1 MRYWL
6 QAEKDLSYRVKQEM
20 HWKNIT
26 EKEARKI
33 LEPEIRIRAFFLYNA
48 AKNNPT
54 DYWLKA
60 EKEYYTRRDSY
71 PDIIE
76 YADTLLPFMPKI
88 ARQKY
93 AQLIFISDRAYFDWL
108 NDFNTSLDQSEY
120 EKRILDKIG
129 YRASEILKKQPYLS
143 VEEAFNCARDQFHYE
158 IETGAAEKRK
168 WVSERAYQLGEDNP
182 DNSSEENWY
191 IAEQE
196 FDDQFLSD

>member
-1 MRYWL
+1 
-6 QAEKDLSYRVKQEM
+6 M

-26 EKEARKI
+26 EDEARKI

-48 AKNNPT
+48 AKNNPI

-60 EKEYYTRRDSY
+60 EEEYYKQHDFY
-71 PDIIE
+71 PDTE
-76 YADTLLPFMPKI
+76 NYADTLLPFMPKI

-120 EKRILDKIG
+120 EKLILDKIG
-129 YRASEILKKQPYLS
+129 YRASEILKQQPYLS

-158 IETGAAEKRK
+158 IKTGAAEKRK

>member
-26 EKEARKI
+26 EEEARKI
-33 LEPEIRIRAFFLYNA
+33 LEPEIRISAFFLYNA
-48 AKNNPT
+48 AKNNPI

-60 EKEYYTRRDSY
+60 KEEYYKQNDFY
-71 PDIIE
+71 PDTE
-76 YADTLLPFMPKI
+76 NYADTLLPFMPKI

-108 NDFNTSLDQSEY
+108 NDFNTSFDQSEY

-143 VEEAFNCARDQFHYE
+143 VEEAFNCARDQFYYD
-158 IETGAAEKRK
+158 IQNGAAEKRK
-168 WVSERAYQLGEDNP
+168 WVSERAYQIGEDNP
-182 DNSSEENWY
+182 NNSSEENWY